1 MPQKMKISGR
11 ITNYELGALAVVLTI
26 PECECET
33 PLSHRSQISPYSMFT
48 HCGTADPDNIS
59 QSGN

>member
-11 ITNYELGALAVVLTI
+11 ITNYELGALAVVSTI

-33 PLSHRSQISPYSMFT
+33 PLSTWFKASYIV
-48 HCGTADPDNIS
+48 
-59 QSGN
+59 